1 MILREAGREQEAG
14 STTACTALILGLAR
28 GHNSTGLR
36 PCPLN
41 TYSPAKR
48 QTREGQGRGRGQGG
62 KEALGAGQDWMQTWP
77 RRSLSA
83 LEALAR
89 SRLEGRQAL
98 RAGRGEPTAQGPSP
112 RPGYLLPPHP
122 PHPKAHNF
130 PGHSLNYRP
139 LRDICE
145 ALWKTG
151 RKGSS
156 GTTKRW
162 GPGRTV
168 LGSQPLGQAQSP
180 SLLHTLRSPEVGGI
194 TLPWKSGQRH
204 CWGLTLSPLP
214 PTAQFSRHQPV
225 SPPHTTSHSSPISFF
240 SAPSLLPLPHGS
252 SSFTPEVF

>member
-139 LRDICE
+139 LRDIYE

-225 SPPHTTSHSSPISFF
+225 SPPHTASHSSPISFF